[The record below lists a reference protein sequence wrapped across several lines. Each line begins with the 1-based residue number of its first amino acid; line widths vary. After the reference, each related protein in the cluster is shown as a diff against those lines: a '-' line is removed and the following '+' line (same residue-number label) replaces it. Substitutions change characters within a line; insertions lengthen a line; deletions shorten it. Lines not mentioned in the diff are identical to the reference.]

1 MAFPLLRYILSA
13 RRSMEYKNDYFQPW
27 EDYLG
32 LADLVRRMHRSGKQS
47 GSDEGDCRTTAAR
60 EDSPN
65 GPGRARTTDT
75 SEEPCKNSRDQHE
88 RMFCSFCK
96 HNGESEVVFRSHYLK
111 DRAGSVTC
119 PYLSQYMCPLCG
131 ATGAK
136 AHTKRFCPLVEK
148 TYSSVYARK

>member
-1 MAFPLLRYILSA
+1 
-13 RRSMEYKNDYFQPW
+13 MEFRNYYFQPW
-27 EDYLG
+27 KDYLG
-32 LADLVRRMHRSGKQS
+32 LADLVSRMHRSGQQS
-47 GSDEGDCRTTAAR
+47 GSDEGNSETTTAAR
-60 EDSPN
+60 EESPS
-65 GPGRARTTDT
+65 GPTRARTTET
-75 SEEPCKNSRDQHE
+75 SEGPCKNSNDQHE

-111 DRAGSVTC
+111 DRTGSVTC

-148 TYSSVYARK
+148 TYSSVYAKK